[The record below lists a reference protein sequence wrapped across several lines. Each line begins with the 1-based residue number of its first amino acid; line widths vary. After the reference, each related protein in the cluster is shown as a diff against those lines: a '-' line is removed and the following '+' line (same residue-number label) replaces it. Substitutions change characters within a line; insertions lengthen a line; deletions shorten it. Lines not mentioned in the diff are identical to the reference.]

1 MNKTLSLWA
10 IGLTALLATTLASC
24 TSDDQDTAYYLAGEW
39 QGYIQD
45 DRQQYAVVFRFYQ
58 EDDFATYGTGWET
71 DRGWYDYSEAPF
83 HWWVRNGEIYI
94 QYDDYSNRRVV
105 LDGNIPLSRN
115 DDYMQGYFVDDITGE
130 TLAEYRLRQT
140 YGNSKQT
147 NFDEQNN
154 K

>member
-1 MNKTLSLWA
+1 MNKTLSIWA
-10 IGLTALLATTLASC
+10 IGLTALLATTLTSC

-94 QYDDYSNRRVV
+94 QYDDY
-105 LDGNIPLSRN
+105 
-115 DDYMQGYFVDDITGE
+115 MQGYFVDDITGE